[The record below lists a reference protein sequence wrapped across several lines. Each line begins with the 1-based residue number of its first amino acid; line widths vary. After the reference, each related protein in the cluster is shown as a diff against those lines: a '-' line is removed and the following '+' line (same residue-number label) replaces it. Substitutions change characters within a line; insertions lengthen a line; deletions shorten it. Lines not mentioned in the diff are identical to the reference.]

1 MNSIMS
7 RFGNWWKQ
15 YGKIAAYAFKAM
27 DSDNVRMVAS
37 GMVYSSLVAM
47 IPCITFLVAFLSLFG
62 LLEPFLSLISLLFED
77 VFGTATGNEIMG
89 YIRQFSSNAMS
100 LGIVGLLSFI
110 ITGIFLVDKIYTS
123 INHIYRIRPT
133 SSAMRRFSVFL
144 TFIIIFALII
154 AIFLSFHSA
163 VTSFIASITVGKI
176 TVSGVPESLR
186 TIAVIWLFLMFLYYV
201 VPSAKIRPGSA
212 CVGAITGTVALIIAT
227 NIFQRLTYLM
237 VSQSIIYGSMA
248 SLFISLLFIYICW
261 YIIFYCAE
269 MVYIYQF
276 KPEREMISGHIHP
289 PFQQIAEAL
298 TVVLLIAYKHR
309 RGEGASTINELMKH
323 LRVPSSVISSYL
335 SDLENGGIILSVDSR
350 RNAYV
355 PYRPMTEVRVSDVIK
370 AVYGITCDETLGEA
384 IAEKF
389 LGYGV
394 SGLGDMTMNDLL
406 EKV

>member
-163 VTSFIASITVGKI
+163 VTSFIASITDRK
-176 TVSGVPESLR
+176 S
-186 TIAVIWLFLMFLYYV
+186 V
-201 VPSAKIRPGSA
+201 V
-212 CVGAITGTVALIIAT
+212 
-227 NIFQRLTYLM
+227 
-237 VSQSIIYGSMA
+237 
-248 SLFISLLFIYICW
+248 
-261 YIIFYCAE
+261 
-269 MVYIYQF
+269 
-276 KPEREMISGHIHP
+276 
-289 PFQQIAEAL
+289 
-298 TVVLLIAYKHR
+298 
-309 RGEGASTINELMKH
+309 
-323 LRVPSSVISSYL
+323 
-335 SDLENGGIILSVDSR
+335 
-350 RNAYV
+350 
-355 PYRPMTEVRVSDVIK
+355 
-370 AVYGITCDETLGEA
+370 
-384 IAEKF
+384 
-389 LGYGV
+389 
-394 SGLGDMTMNDLL
+394 
-406 EKV
+406 